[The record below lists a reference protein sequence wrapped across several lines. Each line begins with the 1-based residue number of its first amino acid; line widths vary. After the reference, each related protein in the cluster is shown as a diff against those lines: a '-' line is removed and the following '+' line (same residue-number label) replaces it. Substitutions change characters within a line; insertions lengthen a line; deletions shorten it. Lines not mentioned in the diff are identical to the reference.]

1 MKAKLKINTLHGNY
15 KTFDIDISTR
25 MVGNTGT
32 FQPEKYQIRVRF
44 YSEGK
49 LRKKIIDNLFIYS
62 SS

>member
-32 FQPEKYQIRVRF
+32 FQPDKYQIRVRF
-44 YSEGK
+44 
-49 LRKKIIDNLFIYS
+49 
-62 SS
+62 